1 MLTPMDIHNHK
12 FKKAFRGYSEND
24 VDDFLDKVVE
34 DFEKLLNENERLN
47 NQLYTSEKEV
57 EQYRKLEKTLND
69 TLMVAQR
76 TADEVISSARKNADE
91 MKENAAREC
100 QNIREQ
106 ARLEGKQQVDAAIAK
121 RDAILAEYEKIV
133 RDKQSFLMKLRIIL
147 ESELTLT
154 NQMIKDVPKVSEAV
168 KDIQPEET
176 APVEEPAPVQESEP
190 VAEPEPEEIPEVD
203 DDTKVMK
210 IIDVSTKPVAEDNP
224 KKSKSDTKTYKI
236 TKSSKPKPD
245 EEAAN

>member
-47 NQLYTSEKEV
+47 NQLYTSEKEI
-57 EQYRKLEKTLND
+57 EQYHKLEKTLND

-76 TADEVISSARKNADE
+76 TADEVISSARKSADE
-91 MKENAAREC
+91 MKENTAREC

-106 ARLEGKQQVDAAIAK
+106 ARLEGKQQVDAALAK
-121 RDAILAEYEKIV
+121 RDAILAEYEKFV
-133 RDKQSFLMKLRIIL
+133 REKQAFLMKLRIIL

-154 NQMIKDVPKVSEAV
+154 NQMINDVPKVAEAI
-168 KDIQPEET
+168 KDIQPEEPASIEESAPIEEP
-176 APVEEPAPVQESEP
+176 APVEEPELE
-190 VAEPEPEEIPEVD
+190 EEIPEVD
-203 DDTKVMK
+203 EDTKIMK
-210 IIDVSTKPVAEDNP
+210 IIDVSTKPVAEDKP
-224 KKSKSDTKTYKI
+224 KKSKSDTKI
-236 TKSSKPKPD
+236 HKPKSD